1 MDSKTGRR
9 GRGESATSRSICQDM
24 RVREALWAF
33 CPWSADMTPNLT
45 MTGPVDVSWYGQ
57 WKEANYGSCYLPP

>member
-9 GRGESATSRSICQDM
+9 GRGESATSRSICQEM

-57 WKEANYGSCYLPP
+57 